1 MKKIFSLVI
10 VMFSLFSGLVSA
22 NPQDGQKSQ
31 TDEIMEIH
39 QTVVSKGL
47 ATIDTAG
54 RIAINTSAYELGVDE
69 YLFNK
74 YLENMNS
81 INFAIEIGGV
91 HFDKDFNVKIGTK
104 EEVTR
109 DVFEK
114 DQKRLSTN
122 ELSLIVPFSDP
133 GAPPTLSA
141 YNIAYTNRSQMIN
154 YYQSLAGGI
163 FGDPVA
169 AYSATFGYW
178 VARVQAGG
186 AWDYKS
192 VPGYTPYYKQWTM
205 LLKYNNEIHTSE
217 WFGNYNYGFTGSVLF
232 SLSALYA
239 GADGAGYVWGNGP
252 DDAAD
257 RQAVSQGNYESQ

>member
-1 MKKIFSLVI
+1 MKKIFTLATL
-10 VMFSLFSGLVSA
+10 MFFLISSLVSA
-22 NPQDGQKSQ
+22 SPQNENKSKN
-31 TDEIMEIH
+31 DEIMEIH

-47 ATIDTAG
+47 AMIDNAG
-54 RIAINTSAYELGVDE
+54 KIAINTNALQLGVDE
-69 YLFNK
+69 FLFNK
-74 YLENMNS
+74 YLENMDS
-81 INFAIEIGGV
+81 INFAIEIGGI

-104 EEVTR
+104 EEVIR

-114 DQKRLSTN
+114 DQERTN
-122 ELSLIVPFSDP
+122 ELSFVVPFSDP

-141 YNIAYTNRSQMIN
+141 YNIAYTNRNQMIN

-163 FGDPVA
+163 FGDPEA

-205 LLKYNNEIHTSE
+205 SLKYNNELHTSE

-257 RQAVSQGNYESQ
+257 RQAVNQGNYESQ